1 MVIMQGEKRFI
12 KIRTIVC
19 GVIREDFTRGKPVQ
33 SKVWGQHFGEV
44 CSSSYGFERIQRE
57 SERASHSPLS
67 PIVEDL
73 WGKFRLKGY
82 NCQLKPPSPGIR

>member
-19 GVIREDFTRGKPVQ
+19 GVIREDFTGGKPVQ

-57 SERASHSPLS
+57 SERASEPQPTVS
-67 PIVEDL
+67 
-73 WGKFRLKGY
+73 
-82 NCQLKPPSPGIR
+82 NCGGSLGQV

>member
-19 GVIREDFTRGKPVQ
+19 GVIRENFTGGKPVQ

-44 CSSSYGFERIQRE
+44 CRSSYGFERIQRE
-57 SERASHSPLS
+57 NERASHSHCLQ
-67 PIVEDL
+67 L
-73 WGKFRLKGY
+73 WKISGASLGLKGTIV
-82 NCQLKPPSPGIR
+82 S

>member
-19 GVIREDFTRGKPVQ
+19 GVIREDFTGGKPVQ

-57 SERASHSPLS
+57 SERATAHCLQ
-67 PIVEDL
+67 L
-73 WGKFRLKGY
+73 WRISGASLGLKGTIV
-82 NCQLKPPSPGIR
+82 S